1 MLAAGESFHEPPP
14 RPDSQ
19 CLPTLR
25 PVGRGLPQAAGA
37 GGFWRGLGVGFLS
50 AFFLFDYALAQGA
63 GMQAIVGFAAR
74 NGTTVLAC
82 AGAAIGSLAL
92 GRVAISGVRSE
103 RERRGK
109 LKHVRERLGI

>member
-1 MLAAGESFHEPPP
+1 MSHHPAQRASASRRFDLSVEDF
-14 RPDSQ
+14 RKQ
-19 CLPTLR
+19 
-25 PVGRGLPQAAGA
+25 AGA

-63 GMQAIVGFAAR
+63 GVQAIVGFAAR

-82 AGAAIGSLAL
+82 AGAAIGALAL
-92 GRVAISGVRSE
+92 GRVAIKGVRSE

>member
-1 MLAAGESFHEPPP
+1 MSHHPAPTASAARRFNLSVEDF
-14 RPDSQ
+14 RKQ
-19 CLPTLR
+19 
-25 PVGRGLPQAAGA
+25 AGA

-63 GMQAIVGFAAR
+63 GVQMVVGFAAR

-82 AGAAIGSLAL
+82 AGAAIGSLVL
-92 GRVAISGVRSE
+92 GRVAIRGVRSE

>member
-1 MLAAGESFHEPPP
+1 MSHHPAQTASASRRFDLSVDDF
-14 RPDSQ
+14 RKQ
-19 CLPTLR
+19 
-25 PVGRGLPQAAGA
+25 AGA

-50 AFFLFDYALAQGA
+50 AFFLFDYGLAHGA
-63 GMQAIVGFAAR
+63 GVQAMVGFAAR

-82 AGAAIGSLAL
+82 AGAAIAALVL
-92 GRVAISGVRSE
+92 GRAAIRGVRSE

>member
-1 MLAAGESFHEPPP
+1 MSHHPAQAAGASRRFDLSVDDF
-14 RPDSQ
+14 RKQ
-19 CLPTLR
+19 
-25 PVGRGLPQAAGA
+25 AGA

>member
-1 MLAAGESFHEPPP
+1 
-14 RPDSQ
+14 
-19 CLPTLR
+19 
-25 PVGRGLPQAAGA
+25 V
-37 GGFWRGLGVGFLS
+37 
-50 AFFLFDYALAQGA
+50 
-63 GMQAIVGFAAR
+63 QAIVGFAAR

-92 GRVAISGVRSE
+92 GRVAIRGVRSE